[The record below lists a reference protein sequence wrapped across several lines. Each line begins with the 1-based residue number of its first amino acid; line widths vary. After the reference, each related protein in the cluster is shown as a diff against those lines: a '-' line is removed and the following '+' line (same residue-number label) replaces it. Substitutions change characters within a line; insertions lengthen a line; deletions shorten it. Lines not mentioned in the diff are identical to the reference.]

1 MGTRNLILLEGR
13 LTRDPGS
20 VYTAN
25 AKEVLFFSVVT
36 DPPYDGGD
44 PEFHTCLAATE
55 SIIKFICDYGKK
67 GGRISLSGR
76 LQYRPSTKD
85 VYKSL
90 SQPPLEAYIYVT
102 EVVSL
107 SKPLA
112 RPDSI

>member
-25 AKEVLFFSVVT
+25 AKEVLFFNVVT
-36 DPPYDGGD
+36 DAPYDGGD
-44 PEFHTCLAATE
+44 PEFHTCLATSE
-55 SIIKFICDYGKK
+55 SIIKFICDYGQK

-76 LQYRPSTKD
+76 LQYRPSTKEA
-85 VYKSL
+85 YKGL

-107 SKPLA
+107 SKTLA
-112 RPDSI
+112 RPDPI